1 MPRMLGFASKRPFQ
15 IGKPKARDLVNSPE
29 TISDAYAYYK
39 DQYGTAA
46 PQAGEFYKY
55 PVPKE
60 ARDYVEMVAS
70 QAGTPNAGRNV
81 LDMLAQR
88 MYGVNYNDLSAV
100 QTMMGRN
107 PVMQARIKKGAAPLA
122 DAYYR
127 MQNIG
132 LPKDQMLTGRDRLRA
147 VSKLLNSEGVETALR
162 GVPIVGT
169 AAAGLGTLAAIDAVT
184 ESPEERQIRE
194 ALAAIQYMGG

>member
-1 MPRMLGFASKRPFQ
+1 MARRIPQRIGNPNVQPMVNLSGSPDLTTQQ
-15 IGKPKARDLVNSPE
+15 I
-29 TISDAYAYYK
+29 
-39 DQYGTAA
+39 YGTYRN
-46 PQAGEFYKY
+46 QARKALD
-55 PVPKE
+55 KE
-60 ARDYVEMVAS
+60 LVEMVAS

-88 MYGVNYNDLSAV
+88 MYGVDYNDLSAV

-162 GVPIVGT
+162 GVPIAGT

>member
-15 IGKPKARDLVNSPE
+15 IGKPKAKDLVNSPE

-55 PVPKE
+55 PVPE
-60 ARDYVEMVAS
+60 ETRDLVAAIAS
-70 QAGTPNAGRNV
+70 QAGTPDTGRNV

-88 MYGVNYNDLSAV
+88 IYGINYNDLSAV
-100 QTMMGRN
+100 QTMLGRN
-107 PVMQARIKKGAAPLA
+107 PLMQERIKKGAAPLA
-122 DAYYR
+122 NAYYR
-127 MQNIG
+127 MRNIG
-132 LPKDQMLTGRDRLRA
+132 LPKEQMLTGRDRERA

-162 GVPIVGT
+162 GVPIAAT

-184 ESPEERQIRE
+184 ESEEERLLRRYLEMISN
-194 ALAAIQYMGG
+194 GGY